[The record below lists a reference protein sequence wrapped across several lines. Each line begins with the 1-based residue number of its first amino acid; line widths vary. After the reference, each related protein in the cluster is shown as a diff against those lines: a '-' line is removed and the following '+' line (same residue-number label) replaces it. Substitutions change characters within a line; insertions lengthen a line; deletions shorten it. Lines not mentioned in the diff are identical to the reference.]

1 MRISDWSS
9 DVCSSD
15 LIHIAILPETLRN
28 IAGVFSGWLSNT
40 LDVPKA
46 TSLISRPS
54 LIVRVGERRADLQ
67 DLTWRTH
74 RVLLSSNLFLTAEI
88 FKPSGADATISVR
101 IGADPALP
109 TDLNLSPQ
117 TPTVR
122 T

>member
-15 LIHIAILPETLRN
+15 LLSGIGLTINSCGKTSGIHIAILPETLRN

-67 DLTWRTH
+67 DLTWRTD
-74 RVLLSSNLFLTAEI
+74 RKSTRLNSSH
-88 FKPSGADATISVR
+88 
-101 IGADPALP
+101 
-109 TDLNLSPQ
+109 
-117 TPTVR
+117 
-122 T
+122 